1 MLQNAKTTK
10 DTHDMSVYRLSD
22 ASFIEVRKAVNNNVY
37 KKLFSVPGLPAH
49 V

>member
-37 KKLFSVPGLPAH
+37 TLSFTMTLITKP
-49 V
+49 